1 MDLSNHSLLRRE
13 AFIGGH
19 WREALGG
26 RRFDVVDPASGVV
39 IGSVPDMEA
48 TDAERAIEAAAAAF
62 PAWAR
67 TTAVERGRHLRCW
80 HDAIVAATSDLA
92 AIITAEGGKPLAEAR
107 SEVNYAAG
115 FLDWFA
121 EEARRGY
128 GEVIPPPDPDRRL
141 LVLRQ
146 PVGVAAAITPWNF
159 PGAMILR
166 KAAAALAAGCS
177 LVVKP
182 APQTPLTALA
192 LAALAEEAGL
202 PPGVLNVVTGSV
214 ESSRAIGAAV
224 CASPTVRALSFT
236 GSTAAGIQ
244 LAQQAAMTVKKVS
257 LELGGN
263 APCIVFDDAD
273 LEAAVAGAIAAKFRH
288 AGQTCVCVN
297 RFFLQAGIHDT
308 FVERFAAVVAG
319 LRVGPGSEPGVM
331 VGPLIDARAV
341 AKVSMLV
348 ADAVACGGRTVLGG
362 RTHARGGSFFEPTLI
377 TGCGSEM
384 RLANEEIFGPVA
396 AVFRFDTESEVIAR
410 ANATESGLAA
420 YLFTRDVS
428 RCFRVAEA
436 LECGMV
442 GINTGLLSTPVA
454 PFGGTKASGLGR
466 EGGRHGMDEFQELK
480 YICFGGMA

>member
-1 MDLSNHSLLRRE
+1 MNLSNDSLLRRE
-13 AFIGGH
+13 AFIGGR
-19 WREALGG
+19 WCEALGG
-26 RRFDVVDPASGVV
+26 RRFDVVDPATGAV
-39 IGSVPDMEA
+39 IGSTPDMEP
-48 TDAERAIEAAAAAF
+48 TDAERAIQAAAAAF

-67 TTAVERGRHLRCW
+67 GTAAERGRRLRCW
-80 HDAIVAATSDLA
+80 HDAIVAATADLA

-159 PGAMILR
+159 PAAMILR

-224 CASPTVRALSFT
+224 CVSPTVRALSFT

-244 LAQQAAMTVKKVS
+244 LAQQAATTVKKVS

-273 LEAAVAGAIAAKFRH
+273 LEAAVAGAIAAKFRN

-297 RFFLQAGIHDT
+297 RFFLQSGIHDT
-308 FVERFAAVVAG
+308 FVERFAAAVAG

-348 ADAVACGGRTVLGG
+348 ADAVACGGRTILGG

-377 TGCGSEM
+377 TGCRSEM

-396 AVFRFDTESEVIAR
+396 AVFRFDTEAEVIAR

-466 EGGRHGMDEFQELK
+466 EGGRQGMDEFQELK